1 MRGSRTGA
9 VLATEM
15 KNLYPKGKG
24 KIHPSPSCAGGP
36 AGDSLAALNLLP
48 AAILALTAAL
58 GTEDREV
65 LAYLVTRSLQG
76 PWSVVAEERRRCRRQ
91 SRHQPLLDCGCF
103 DCYTSYWYR
112 WDSSPDRELIHQAIE
127 AFEEH
132 LASSEQR
139 RSSGGKGGRR
149 RDRRVGDRADKG
161 KREADEKGNSKRKPG
176 KEEEPASSVPEA
188 GAGDEEGPSGEDS
201 SSFRE
206 EREAATYSEELVSE
220 EGQGSDGES
229 KEVVGGT
236 GMEMALLPL
245 QQGGEKRRAWQDVM
259 GLFSS
264 RLWGLW
270 SPAA

>member
-1 MRGSRTGA
+1 
-9 VLATEM
+9 M

-24 KIHPSPSCAGGP
+24 KIHPSPSCPGGP
-36 AGDSLAALNLLP
+36 PSGDALAVLNLLP
-48 AAILALTAAL
+48 TAILALTAAL

-91 SRHQPLLDCGCF
+91 SRHQPLFDCGCF

-139 RSSGGKGGRR
+139 RSGGKGSRR
-149 RDRRVGDRADKG
+149 RDRRIGDRADKA
-161 KREADEKGNSKRKPG
+161 KRQADERGNSKRRPM
-176 KEEEPASSVPEA
+176 KEEEEDKASTVSGARVGDEEAPSGEASSLLGEESAEVTAYAEEVVPEA
-188 GAGDEEGPSGEDS
+188 GLGSDEES
-201 SSFRE
+201 
-206 EREAATYSEELVSE
+206 
-220 EGQGSDGES
+220 S
-229 KEVVGGT
+229 KELDGGA
-236 GMEMALLPL
+236 GIEMAALPL
-245 QQGGEKRRAWQDVM
+245 QQGGERRRAWQDVM
-259 GLFSS
+259 GLFGS

-270 SPAA
+270 GPAA